1 MSMGEMK
8 LHPDPPADK
17 PKYHITNIVYGDTYS
32 RLFLENHLKSVLDET
47 NLPEVSKD
55 YDITYNIIT
64 DAKTQPTL
72 EAHANVK
79 RLQSQVRVVFSPINW
94 PDDQHFARRYEV
106 IVQGFG
112 HAIRAALMEGALFT
126 PLVADYVVA
135 KGFFPCL
142 TKRIKEGHD
151 AVLMLPPRCS
161 AETAS
166 QVLSQIE
173 GALPP
178 LDLFKIC
185 FDHLHSLWRDSYWNT
200 PRFTSIPFVLLWGSE
215 RGLLV
220 RTFSL
225 SPLIFRP
232 TERMLRAEGVIDR
245 ELPALCENPFF
256 ATDWTDAPVV
266 NVEPALCY
274 LGWFG
279 SGPANPKIV
288 GEWAKSSLHLTQ
300 KGWPKKIFHYPNAKE
315 CGVSGTEIANSEK
328 VLSEVEKWF
337 Q

>member
-1 MSMGEMK
+1 MSAEG
-8 LHPDPPADK
+8 K
-17 PKYHITNIVYGDTYS
+17 PKYHLTNIVYGDTYA

-47 NLPEVSKD
+47 NLPAVSRD
-55 YDITYNIIT
+55 YDITYTVIT
-64 DAKTQPTL
+64 DTQTQPHL
-72 EAHANVK
+72 EAHPNMK
-79 RLQSQVRVVFSPINW
+79 RLQSEVRVNFTPINW
-94 PDDQHFARRYEV
+94 AGEGHKFERRYE
-106 IVQGFG
+106 IIIQGFA
-112 HAIRAALMEGALFT
+112 HMIKVALDEGALFT

-135 KGFFPCL
+135 KGFFTSL
-142 TKRIKEGHD
+142 LRRIKEGHD

-161 AETAS
+161 AETAGQILA
-166 QVLSQIE
+166 QVE

-185 FDHLHSLWRDSYWNT
+185 FDHLHSLWKDSYWSA
-200 PRFTSIPFVLLWGSE
+200 PRFTTIPFVLLWGSE

-232 TERMLRAEGVIDR
+232 NAKMLQAEGVIDR

-279 SGPANPKIV
+279 AKGADPRRIA
-288 GEWAKSSLHLTQ
+288 EWTKESLHPTQ
-300 KGWPKKIFHYPNAKE
+300 RAWLRKTFHYPSDVK
-315 CGVSGTEIANSEK
+315 CDVSAEERE
-328 VLSEVEKWF
+328 LSRKTLMKIESWY
-337 Q
+337 